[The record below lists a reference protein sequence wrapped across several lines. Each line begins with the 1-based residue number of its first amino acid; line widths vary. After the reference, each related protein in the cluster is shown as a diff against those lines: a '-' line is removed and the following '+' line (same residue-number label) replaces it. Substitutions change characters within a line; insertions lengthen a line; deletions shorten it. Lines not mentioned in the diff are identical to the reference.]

1 MAKNQTKAVLDN
13 FKIQSY
19 VDSLFESNAG
29 KNQRLQHFLSEYQK
43 VLEQGNAKEFMI
55 YEEFGHGLANFA
67 TGNKA
72 VKKVINEMNTNLATY
87 GKELNTYKLMECI
100 CDDAAKCACEDA
112 YTNYLECKDAK
123 SKAILCDA
131 CDALEQ
137 SGDPVAP
144 QLTIVIANP
153 NAQLEPQ
160 QITTFDN
167 EGKFSE
173 IQRKIEA
180 DKLRQSVEA
189 AKAEIDAYAEKVYQE
204 KVAQAQAER
213 NANVYDNVVNA
224 NGICLGESI
233 KNIMNSEA
241 KTNKKLVETLEQ
253 YKGALNQGLYE
264 ERLYEGFIKN
274 ITPFNYLKSVDKEL
288 KRLEKV
294 AEEHQ
299 TSINITKILEE
310 MYTSGSY
317 HIIPLI
323 EEDTCRFIKN
333 PTDVN
338 CNQLKAALS
347 SFASDPYCHAILEE
361 LELFNNAPSFLVND
375 KTMSIKDRTKLI
387 KEHANI
393 SNVYSPVQYIK
404 ENECVFNVNG
414 QFYVKKGNTLAKLSE
429 EYVPQLSENFI
440 SLCQLVND
448 PRVIMNEDHITL
460 VGNNKIANIYE
471 SYIDINGN
479 KESIE
484 SVRNLAE
491 MQLKYD
497 FDNNFFIMASCL
509 AENFNNIANVNFAK
523 HIALNEDEGINIDLF
538 NLSGNIFVNAVNESM
553 LTSTFYHNV
562 NPIQCRNL
570 INNHMGIN
578 VSYLFEDL
586 LPSQDK
592 LYLRLNETKSE
603 YEASISKYEATIEKL
618 KKAKAEDISED
629 SEKKLDAAIEAAE
642 TKLDELKKEYKDWQ
656 DDVDKVT
663 KPESKSE
670 DADKDTD
677 KDDNTEDDN
686 TEVEKSNEPI
696 DAEDVEA
703 AKADLSTPL
712 SQEAGDLSI
721 SDDEFDSYLEG
732 DSEVSGDEMDPTD
745 VNMAHHALSGDG
757 KENEE
762 PNPDELADPMT
773 DDEFPTE
780 GDEETLTPVGT
791 DDEEDPFDT
800 EIGGDEDELPSDD
813 EEEINSEEPID
824 FEDGEDLEAEPE
836 SDIINE
842 PVKEPISVE
851 GVGVPEGYKIANI
864 KFDENL
870 KTGELF
876 RTGNITVMVDMVDGS
891 GKVYTES
898 NNYHFYI
905 DEETHLPV
913 IDAADVPV
921 ALYNA
926 LVSSIQADA
935 QFIKADTEG
944 KGGETVKSEP
954 AADEIYYNA
963 DDVNAASDELQK
975 DDEEGYF
982 DFTDD
987 GEGDISFSAKE
998 PTDDLSDE
1006 DDFEDVV
1013 PTNAAPAK
1021 PIKASDLFGGV
1032 EDEPDDEEDGS
1043 EEEVITPTYKVDDTV
1058 IDKPADNIDFEDED
1072 DEDLFAGED
1081 DEDPFADEDDD
1092 SFDSDE
1098 KDFPDFD
1105 DVKVEKEDDDDEDID
1120 ESEELVEEM
1129 QTPAAPQGAPQQNQ
1143 QKQQPQQGQ
1152 AQQGQVNAQPQQGQN
1167 AQAQPQQGQNA
1178 QAQPQQGQAQ
1188 QGQANGQAQPAQNA
1202 SAQPQQ
1208 GQAQPAQNASTAQPQ
1223 QGQQNESVKVE
1234 RKISLNEARAAF
1246 VKLKAEY
1253 KKDKKSFI
1261 NEGASKPSKKEA
1273 VNETKK
1279 VNETSKT
1286 VKEKSINPAIDKLHE
1301 YAEAHASNT
1310 TKITEIKSFNDI
1322 KYFGIIDSLNQNN
1335 PIAVYEMNNKVYYG
1349 NYDDLN
1355 EVVECIESGVNT
1367 EKDLELLEG
1376 EQPQCVSSEMINDGY
1391 DLIDTLLY
1399 ESVKIKKPGLTTKGD
1414 VKLSKKMADILN
1426 GTKDRRDFEKKVER
1440 LSNEAGVANPLLPQP
1455 QQESVNIENTNVLS
1469 ESVIDKNDIEVIY
1482 EPQDWVII
1490 KQNGMKA
1497 QVVNVVNDG
1506 DGNLRMLTILASNGV
1521 TYDADP
1527 EEIEPDPLYL
1537 ANLPGVAVNSTLM
1550 QVPRLATFDINP
1562 KTRLTDIVNND
1573 DPALDE
1579 KYKDFN

>member
-72 VKKVINEMNTNLATY
+72 VKKVINEMNTNLTTY

-112 YTNYLECKDAK
+112 YTHYLASKDES
-123 SKAILCDA
+123 SKKILCDA

-137 SGDPVAP
+137 AGDPVAQ
-144 QLTIVIANP
+144 QLTIVIARP
-153 NAQLEPQ
+153 NAQIEPQ
-160 QITTFDN
+160 PIQIYDNSKFD
-167 EGKFSE
+167 E
-173 IQRKIEA
+173 IQRKIEE
-180 DKLRQSVEA
+180 DKLRQKVED
-189 AKAEIDAYAEKVYQE
+189 AKAEIDAYAEQVFAAKKAEQE
-204 KVAQAQAER
+204 AER
-213 NANVYDNVVNA
+213 KALVFDNVVNN
-224 NGICLGESI
+224 NGICLKESI
-233 KNIMNSEA
+233 NNILNSDA
-241 KTNKKLVETLEQ
+241 KTNKKLVETVEQ
-253 YKGALNQGLYE
+253 YKGALAQGLYE
-264 ERLYEGFIKN
+264 ERLFEGFIKN
-274 ITPFNYLKSVDKEL
+274 ITPFNYLKSVDREI

-294 AEEHQ
+294 AEER
-299 TSINITKILEE
+299 TTPIAITKVLEE
-310 MYTSGSY
+310 MYTTNSY
-317 HIIPLI
+317 YIIPMI
-323 EEDTCRFIKN
+323 EEDACRFIKD
-333 PTDVN
+333 PSPVN
-338 CNQLKAALS
+338 CNQLKAALV
-347 SFASDPYCHAILEE
+347 SFASDPYCHAMLEA
-361 LELFNNAPSFLVND
+361 LEDFDNKPAFLIND
-375 KTMSIKDRTKLI
+375 NTISIKDRTKLI

-393 SNVYSPVQYIK
+393 SNVYSPIQYIK

-429 EYVPQLSENFI
+429 EYVPQLSESFI
-440 SLCQLVND
+440 ALCQLVND
-448 PRVIMNEDHITL
+448 PHVSINENYITL
-460 VGNNKIANIYE
+460 VGNDKVANIFE
-471 SYIDINGN
+471 NHIEINGN
-479 KESIE
+479 KETKE
-484 SVRNLAE
+484 SLRDLNE
-491 MQLKYD
+491 MSLRYD
-497 FDNNFFIMASCL
+497 FDTNFFVMASCL

-523 HIALNEDEGINIDLF
+523 HIALNEDAGVNVDLF
-538 NLSGNIFVNAVNESM
+538 NLNGNIFVNAVNEEM
-553 LTSTFYHNV
+553 LKATFYHNV

-578 VSYLFEDL
+578 VASLFEEL
-586 LPSQDK
+586 IPSQDK
-592 LYLRLNETKSE
+592 LYLKLNETKSE
-603 YEASISKYEATIEKL
+603 YEASIAKYEATIEKL
-618 KKAKAEDISED
+618 KKAKEEDISED
-629 SEKKLDAAIEAAE
+629 SEKKLDAAIEAAQA
-642 TKLDELKKEYKDWQ
+642 KVDELKKEYKDWQ

-663 KPESKSE
+663 KPDSKSE
-670 DADKDTD
+670 DADKDED
-677 KDDNTEDDN
+677 IKDDN

-732 DSEVSGDEMDPTD
+732 DSEVPGDEMDPTD
-745 VNMAHHALSGDG
+745 VNMAHHALAGDG
-757 KENEE
+757 RENEE
-762 PNPDELADPMT
+762 PNPDELADPMGDDEISAEDGEATLTPVDT
-773 DDEFPTE
+773 DDEDPFDAEIGGDEEELPTGDEEEINPDEPIDFE
-780 GDEETLTPVGT
+780 GDEET
-791 DDEEDPFDT
+791 
-800 EIGGDEDELPSDD
+800 
-813 EEEINSEEPID
+813 SEEPID
-824 FEDGEDLEAEPE
+824 ADSAGVPEEAE
-836 SDIINE
+836 
-842 PVKEPISVE
+842 
-851 GVGVPEGYKIANI
+851 GVAIPEGYKIANI

-876 RTGNITVMVDMVDGS
+876 RTGSITVMVDMVDGS

-905 DEETHLPV
+905 DEDTHLPV

-926 LVSSIQADA
+926 LVSSIQADV
-935 QFIKADTEG
+935 QFAKADAEG

-954 AADEIYYNA
+954 VADEVYYNA

-987 GEGDISFSAKE
+987 GEGDITFSAKE
-998 PTDDLSDE
+998 ESPVDLSDE
-1006 DDFEDVV
+1006 FDSEDVV
-1013 PTNAAPAK
+1013 PTNATPAK

-1032 EDEPDDEEDGS
+1032 EDEPDVEEVDS
-1043 EEEVITPTYKVDDTV
+1043 EEVITPTYKVDDTV
-1058 IDKPADNIDFEDED
+1058 IDKPAENIDFEDED
-1072 DEDLFAGED
+1072 PFD
-1081 DEDPFADEDDD
+1081 DEDSEEAFDEEDD
-1092 SFDSDE
+1092 SFDSNE

-1105 DVKVEKEDDDDEDID
+1105 DVKDEKDDDNDKEDID

-1129 QTPAAPQGAPQQNQ
+1129 QAPGAPQQNQ
-1143 QKQQPQQGQ
+1143 QPQQGQ
-1152 AQQGQVNAQPQQGQN
+1152 QT
-1167 AQAQPQQGQNA
+1167 
-1178 QAQPQQGQAQ
+1178 
-1188 QGQANGQAQPAQNA
+1188 QANGQQPV
-1202 SAQPQQ
+1202 
-1208 GQAQPAQNASTAQPQ
+1208 QNASTAQPQ
-1223 QGQQNESVKVE
+1223 QPQQGQTNGQQQPQQNQQPHANGQQPVQNASTAQPQQNQQNESIKVE
-1234 RKISLNEARAAF
+1234 SKISLNEARAAF

-1253 KKDKKSFI
+1253 KKNTDKKSFI
-1261 NEGASKPSKKEA
+1261 NEGASKPSKKEV

-1279 VNETSKT
+1279 VNETSKA
-1286 VKEKSINPAIDKLHE
+1286 VKEKAINPAIDKLHE
-1301 YAEAHASNT
+1301 YAEAHTSNT
-1310 TKITEIKSFNDI
+1310 TDITEIKSFNDI
-1322 KYFGIIDSLNQNN
+1322 RYFGIVDLLNQNE
-1335 PIAVYEMNNKVYYG
+1335 PMAVYEMNNKVYYG

-1355 EVVECIESGVNT
+1355 EVIECIESGVNS

-1376 EQPQCVSSEMINDGY
+1376 EQPQCVSSEMIKDGY

-1414 VKLSKKMADILN
+1414 IRLSQQRAEILN

-1440 LSNEAGVANPLLPQP
+1440 LSDEAGVANPLLPQP
-1455 QQESVNIENTNVLS
+1455 QQESVNIEDAKELS
-1469 ESVIDKNDIEVIY
+1469 ESVIDKNNIEVIY

-1497 QVVNVVNDG
+1497 QVINVVNDG

-1527 EEIEPDPLYL
+1527 EEIEPDPMYL
-1537 ANLPGVAVNSTLM
+1537 TNLPGVAVNSTLM
-1550 QVPRLATFDINP
+1550 QVPRLATFGINP